1 MSRPSLSRWRSS
13 PSSYY
18 LLLCFMHN
26 LQILRNR
33 TILPV
38 SMLIHSYYHPFKFTL
53 CTNKLSIPKLIF
65 ALLQFLNFYSSIPFL
80 YSHLRNLKKS
90 LTCLSASNFLPQSL
104 RCMLCL
110 PAWMATSEIKKKE
123 SGRSSK
129 RNFTPRLGF
138 LFLSANFPPSLLRV
152 PKTNCS
158 LHPSVFP
165 RVFSRSV
172 CKCNRDW
179 FRIAKQCRNISFSAR
194 NTVLS
199 LV

>member
-1 MSRPSLSRWRSS
+1 MAETCSSVIKKLCAVARNKTCVYPVHISLPSHSCYMSRPSLSRWRSS

-110 PAWMATSEIKKKE
+110 PA
-123 SGRSSK
+123 
-129 RNFTPRLGF
+129 
-138 LFLSANFPPSLLRV
+138 
-152 PKTNCS
+152 
-158 LHPSVFP
+158 
-165 RVFSRSV
+165 
-172 CKCNRDW
+172 
-179 FRIAKQCRNISFSAR
+179 
-194 NTVLS
+194 
-199 LV
+199 